1 MKGPGTHGAAHPS
14 SSSGPGQWIDTG
26 KPITFAL
33 KSAVSLPKRLT
44 LKKQKKKTYEIIKI
58 ISCAAAVVSDVC
70 KAPLLVLGTE
80 LPSCSNVFEYLQDGL
95 SLLVRQVF
103 HGSLLPLLFHTSVVR
118 LLSSLLLFIALLQV
132 LRYLSIILQ
141 T

>member
-1 MKGPGTHGAAHPS
+1 MVP
-14 SSSGPGQWIDTG
+14 
-26 KPITFAL
+26 
-33 KSAVSLPKRLT
+33 
-44 LKKQKKKTYEIIKI
+44 
-58 ISCAAAVVSDVC
+58 DVC
-70 KAPLLVLGTE
+70 KAPLLVLGIEE
-80 LPSCSNVFEYLQDGL
+80 LPVCSNVLEYLQDGL